1 MKELK
6 VKGSE
11 ITIFDD
17 KIRKDDP
24 VIWIHTFPGEAENIR
39 AQMKEQCILIGITGA
54 DWNQD
59 FSPWRADRVFASGG
73 DFAGDAREISGHL
86 GKEKSTSHRAART
99 VKQNNRQ
106 QRGIFQPREI
116 PFSRPETRRYHHDT
130 QERADHCCGVVFNH
144 SGTETF
150 RDKLLKM
157 ILADRTE

>member
-99 VKQNNRQ
+99 VKQNTDN
-106 QRGIFQPREI
+106 
-116 PFSRPETRRYHHDT
+116 
-130 QERADHCCGVVFNH
+130 
-144 SGTETF
+144 
-150 RDKLLKM
+150 
-157 ILADRTE
+157 